1 MRTLPLASLMLIA
14 FVAGCSEHREP
25 RPIDREAITTAF
37 ARAGEPLALSLDDAS
52 DSESG
57 ISAIYVPRSARTS
70 LSEPYALVLAK
81 SEADAEVFLRVTA
94 PQLNG
99 EVQRRENAILLL
111 RPSITAER
119 RASLSAILASL

>member
-1 MRTLPLASLMLIA
+1 MLIA

-25 RPIDREAITTAF
+25 RPIDREAITMAF
-37 ARAGEPLALSLDDAS
+37 ARAGEPLALSLDVAS
-52 DSESG
+52 DPKSG

-70 LSEPYALVLAK
+70 LREPFALVLAK
-81 SEADAEVFLRVTA
+81 SEADADVFLRATA

-119 RASLSAILASL
+119 RARLGAILASL